1 MSHLFEA
8 LIQPRAEPENGV
20 VVNASS
26 AAAIGVSGDGFDLR
40 YLDPEVAGAVER
52 RERLTTCWA
61 ARFED
66 VAPVRRFPSYQG
78 QRSFSG
84 LYFAACMNRHV
95 GFESWLERDQLT
107 MLDFSPQVRA
117 FSAQPFWLLW
127 SCQGK
132 TRRHAPDF
140 FVRLRDGTG
149 VVVDVRADDRIAPE
163 DADAFEVTAVA
174 CASVGWGYRRVGE
187 LDPVLAANM
196 RWLAGYRHP
205 RCVREQYRS
214 QLLEAFTEP
223 TPVLAGVAAVGDR
236 IAVLP
241 TLFHL
246 LWAGI
251 LVTDLTS
258 APLSGASLIAVGENA
273 R

>member
-1 MSHLFEA
+1 LSHLFEA
-8 LIQPRAEPENGV
+8 LIGPEQCPHDGA

-26 AAAIGVSGDGFDLR
+26 ATAIRLSRVGFNLR
-40 YLDPEVAGAVER
+40 YLVPDEDGDVER
-52 RERLTTCWA
+52 REPLATCWS

-66 VAPVRRFPSYQG
+66 VPPVRRFPSYQG

-107 MLDFSPQVRA
+107 MLDFSPRVRA

-127 SCQGK
+127 SCQGRA
-132 TRRHAPDF
+132 RRHAPDF

-205 RCVREQYRS
+205 RCVREQYRTR
-214 QLLEAFTEP
+214 LLEVFAEP

-241 TLFHL
+241 MLFHL

-258 APLSGASLIAVGENA
+258 APLSGASLIAVGESA

>member
-1 MSHLFEA
+1 
-8 LIQPRAEPENGV
+8 
-20 VVNASS
+20 
-26 AAAIGVSGDGFDLR
+26 
-40 YLDPEVAGAVER
+40 
-52 RERLTTCWA
+52 
-61 ARFED
+61 
-66 VAPVRRFPSYQG
+66 
-78 QRSFSG
+78 
-84 LYFAACMNRHV
+84 
-95 GFESWLERDQLT
+95 
-107 MLDFSPQVRA
+107 
-117 FSAQPFWLLW
+117 
-127 SCQGK
+127 
-132 TRRHAPDF
+132 
-140 FVRLRDGTG
+140 
-149 VVVDVRADDRIAPE
+149 VVVDVRAEDRIAPE

-205 RCVREQYRS
+205 RCVREQYRTR
-214 QLLEAFTEP
+214 LLEVFTEP

-241 TLFHL
+241 MLFHL

-258 APLSGASLIAVGENA
+258 APLSGASLIAVGESA

>member
-1 MSHLFEA
+1 
-8 LIQPRAEPENGV
+8 V

-26 AAAIGVSGDGFDLR
+26 AAAIGVSGDRFDLR

-52 RERLTTCWA
+52 RAPLTTCWA

-66 VAPVRRFPSYQG
+66 VPPVRRFPSYQG

-84 LYFAACMNRHV
+84 LYFALCMNRHV

-107 MLDFSPQVRA
+107 MLDFSPRVRA

-127 SCQGK
+127 SCRGK
-132 TRRHAPDF
+132 ARRHAPDF

-149 VVVDVRADDRIAPE
+149 VVVDVRADDRIGPE
-163 DADAFEVTAVA
+163 DADVFEVSAVA

-205 RCVREQYRS
+205 RCVREQYRAR
-214 QLLEAFTEP
+214 LLEVFAEP

-236 IAVLP
+236 MAVLP
-241 TLFHL
+241 MLFHL
-246 LWAGI
+246 LWAGM

-258 APLSGASLIAVGENA
+258 APLSGASLVAVGECV

>member
-1 MSHLFEA
+1 
-8 LIQPRAEPENGV
+8 V
-20 VVNASS
+20 VVKRFVGGSDR
-26 AAAIGVSGDGFDLR
+26 GSGDRFDLR
-40 YLDPEVAGAVER
+40 YLDLDVAGAVER
-52 RERLTTCWA
+52 RAPLTTCWA

-127 SCQGK
+127 SCLGK
-132 TRRHAPDF
+132 ARRHAPDF

-163 DADAFEVTAVA
+163 DAEAFEVTAVA

-196 RWLAGYRHP
+196 RWLAG
-205 RCVREQYRS
+205 
-214 QLLEAFTEP
+214 
-223 TPVLAGVAAVGDR
+223 
-236 IAVLP
+236 I
-241 TLFHL
+241 
-246 LWAGI
+246 GI
-251 LVTDLTS
+251 LAACGRSTGLGCWRCS
-258 APLSGASLIAVGENA
+258 PSRRRCWLGLRLSVIGSRCCRRCFTCCGPGCSSPT
-273 R
+273 